1 VGESPSFCS
10 SIRNTPPP
18 NIFFFSKEK
27 KEEEEERKGEEKK
40 RGGSQ
45 THAFRKTKKETKNTK
60 KNKKMSL
67 NDSQSYH
74 ESPKVII
81 DRGQTERERKE
92 RRGRKRKEKRIFSS
106 FSPLSLFFFSSH
118 CRPTSKKE
126 THKQQNLPQ
135 KMLPPPNNLTTHTHT
150 NHFFCKLCFSF
161 GERKT
166 RFPEGGERVCGH
178 RGGREKELGKGDC
191 FF

>member
-81 DRGQTERERKE
+81 DRGQTERERERKEGEEKE
-92 RRGRKRKEKRIFSS
+92 RKKNFFFLLPPLSS
-106 FSPLSLFFFSSH
+106 FSPLTVDQH
-118 CRPTSKKE
+118 QKK
-126 THKQQNLPQ
+126 K
-135 KMLPPPNNLTTHTHT
+135 HT
-150 NHFFCKLCFSF
+150 NNKISPKKCYHPQ
-161 GERKT
+161 T
-166 RFPEGGERVCGH
+166 T
-178 RGGREKELGKGDC
+178 
-191 FF
+191 